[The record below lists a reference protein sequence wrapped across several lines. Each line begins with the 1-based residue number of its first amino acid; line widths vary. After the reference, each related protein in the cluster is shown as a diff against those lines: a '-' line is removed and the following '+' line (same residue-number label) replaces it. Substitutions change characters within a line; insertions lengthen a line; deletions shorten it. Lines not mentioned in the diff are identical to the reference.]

1 MHFLIYQKMTSTLRE
16 DPDIMWRS
24 FENRLELL
32 KWALDNGI
40 RLYPRE
46 RVLILNGETGEDE
59 RGTNDIRSE
68 IARVEAE
75 LVEVAS
81 E

>member
-1 MHFLIYQKMTSTLRE
+1 MYFLVYQKGSHNFRDE
-16 DPDIMWRS
+16 PDLICHS
-24 FENRLELL
+24 FESRVDLC

-46 RVLILNGETGEDE
+46 TVLILNGETGEQE

-68 IARVEAE
+68 IARLEAG
-75 LVEVAS
+75 VEV
-81 E
+81 